1 MTRGPVTRIRHTPGG
16 WDAYGDPIPGGMDEV
31 IINDCVWAPRVA
43 TADGGIGEEAM
54 PPGRLGATEGFA
66 LFPPPGAD
74 IVRTDQI
81 RLPIRGEGGVLFDI
95 EGEVGEWISPY
106 TGIAMG
112 GQVTLKRAEG

>member
-1 MTRGPVTRIRHTPGG
+1 M
-16 WDAYGDPIPGGMDEV
+16 V
-31 IINDCVWAPRVA
+31 IDGCVWAPRVA

-54 PPGRLGATEGFA
+54 PPGRYGATEGFV

-81 RLPIRGEGGVLFDI
+81 RLPLREGHVLFDI

-112 GQVTLKRAEG
+112 GQVSLSRVEG